1 MKRKARYNRRR
12 IMALALLILFI
23 SWTIMGAVSF
33 SGTVAHAA
41 GEGETATEEVSDPV
55 EENAGPTDGT
65 DDESESE
72 DTDVSEDGE
81 NGETEGTSDAEE
93 TSDVEETPD
102 AEETSEPEETPEAE
116 PTEKPEQ
123 LPKGIVDEATLKAA
137 FEKDN
142 EVKLDADIGMEEALT
157 FSDGGHYILDLDGHN
172 LYRSGERDKETY
184 NEGGEVIHISGGSSL
199 EITEGASYKVGKI
212 YGGAAAA
219 GGGIMIENGS
229 LQATDVEISNNF
241 SPKGGAIYV
250 GQGSVSL
257 TGVTLEQN
265 GITEEGEVSDEPED
279 DSFFEFSLF
288 KWLFGESEPKAKDKP
303 EKSAGGA
310 IYAEEGTTVNI
321 SNCEILSN
329 KASNGGGIFNKGSLI
344 IRDSYVNR
352 NYAYS
357 DGGGIYS
364 IKSFDMAESSVR
376 ENKCENSGGGLYYSD
391 SAVLSI
397 DDCDFKN
404 NHGEEKG
411 GSIACENGELKLT
424 DCEFYQNEV
433 TKYGAGIYTG
443 GGVSVSLK
451 GVKADE
457 NHALVNYSRGGF
469 AQIGGDLVIEN
480 SEITH
485 GTAGTGGAFFM
496 TGGKI
501 TLKGGR
507 IYIYENTDNTF
518 GKNNNIYC
526 YKFKKIKIAGK
537 FEKGSFIGVV
547 PPDGGGDLT
556 DDYSDYNKNTNPEE
570 LFSCDHDDYTILIDD
585 KYPEV
590 KAKKLLKATN
600 SGYSCNIFIDVT
612 NDVDWWDYCYVS
624 VYGKTKNGRG
634 NEKEIWESSD
644 IQKYVDKSDG
654 YYSKTGINCG
664 EYFPTR
670 VMIHTKFGTS
680 GGWRDWEADVSV
692 KVNGV
697 NCGNT
702 HIEVAGWHCFHK
714 WTEVPVA
721 ASDYP
726 YPADFEAT
734 CKRQIDSENPDDGI
748 INLTAIDQYGVKWDN
763 SGKDAIT
770 AENLNFPE
778 EDKIE
783 ALDDTGLTWRAKSNL
798 GSNHQSTYAFEYKT
812 GSRLYPTFT
821 QRVTVR
827 FVFPLKVNIVMD
839 DQVVATY
846 KGNQLDSI
854 EITPP
859 DVKAGYYLSNFKKSG
874 SSGVIDQDEITKK
887 YYYTFG
893 VENDSLTAVLK
904 PITYTVVFDP
914 NADNVK
920 GVVSNKSLTYDKKRD
935 IPTNYYKRPG
945 YKFKGW
951 NTEPDGSGTAF
962 ESKGY
967 LLNLTDKRGD
977 KVTLYAQWESED
989 GTMTGSLI
997 SNGVIILIAG
1007 VVVLVIA
1014 IAICIVTA
1022 LFKKKNNGSAS

>member
-1 MKRKARYNRRR
+1 MKRKVRFNRRR

-23 SWTIMGAVSF
+23 AWTFMGAVSF

-41 GEGETATEEVSDPV
+41 GEGEKATEEVSDPV
-55 EENAGPTDGT
+55 EENAGPTDQT
-65 DDESESE
+65 DDESSADES
-72 DTDVSEDGE
+72 DVSEDSGNDE
-81 NGETEGTSDAEE
+81 VD
-93 TSDVEETPD
+93 ETPD

-116 PTEKPEQ
+116 PTEEPEV
-123 LPKGIVDEATLKAA
+123 LPKGIVDEVTLKAA
-137 FEKDN
+137 FEKDR

-172 LYRSGERDKETY
+172 LYRSGERDGKTY

-199 EITEGASYKVGKI
+199 EITEGASFKVGKI

-229 LQATDVEISNNF
+229 LQATDVEISDNF
-241 SPKGGAIYV
+241 SKKGGAIYV
-250 GQGSVSL
+250 KQGSVSL

-265 GITEEGEVSDEPED
+265 GITEEGEVSDESED
-279 DSFFEFSLF
+279 DSFFGFSLF
-288 KWLFGESEPKAKDKP
+288 KWLFGGSEPTAEEKP

-344 IRDSYVNR
+344 IRDSYVNQ

-364 IKSFDMAESSVR
+364 TKTFDMAGSSVR
-376 ENKCENSGGGLYYSD
+376 ENTCENSGGGLYYSD
-391 SAVLSI
+391 SATLSI

-404 NHGEEKG
+404 NHGKEKG
-411 GSIACENGELKLT
+411 GAIACEKGELKLT

-443 GGVSVSLK
+443 GGVGVSLK

-457 NHALVNYSRGGF
+457 NHALVNYSMGGF
-469 AQIGGDLVIEN
+469 GYIGGDLVLEN

-485 GTAGTGGAFFM
+485 GTAGIGGAFFM
-496 TGGKI
+496 IDGKI
-501 TLKGGR
+501 TLKGGC
-507 IYIYENTDNTF
+507 IYIYENTDNYY
-518 GKNNNIYC
+518 GNNNNIQFN
-526 YKFKKIKIAGK
+526 KFQKIKIAGK
-537 FEKGSFIGVV
+537 LEKGSFIGVV
-547 PPDGGGDLT
+547 PPNGGGDLT

-570 LFSCDHDDYTILIDD
+570 LFSCDHEDYTILIDE

-590 KAKKLLKATN
+590 KARKLLKATN

-634 NEKEIWESSD
+634 KEKEIWESSD
-644 IQKYVDKSDG
+644 IQKYVDESDG
-654 YYSKTGINCG
+654 YYSKSGINCG

-670 VMIHTKFGTS
+670 VMIHTKFGTG
-680 GGWRDWEADVSV
+680 GGWRDWEANVHV
-692 KVNGV
+692 TVNGV
-697 NCGNT
+697 NCGIT
-702 HIEVAGWHCFHK
+702 HIVVDGWGCFHK

-783 ALDDTGLTWRAKSNL
+783 ALDDTGLKWRVKSDL
-798 GSNHQSTYAFEYKT
+798 GTNHQSTYAFEYKT

-846 KGNQLDSI
+846 KGNQSDSI

-859 DVKAGYYLSNFKKSG
+859 DVKTGYYLSNFKKSG

-904 PITYTVVFDP
+904 AITYTVVFDP
-914 NADNVK
+914 NGDDVK
-920 GVVSNKSLTYDKKRD
+920 GVVSSRSVKYDERKA
-935 IPTNYYKRPG
+935 IPTNHYKRPG
-945 YKFKGW
+945 YKFVGW
-951 NTEPDGSGTAF
+951 NTEPNGGGTAF
-962 ESKGY
+962 ESKGH

-977 KVTLYAQWESED
+977 KVILYAQWESED
-989 GTMTGSLI
+989 GTMIGSMI
-997 SNGVIILIAG
+997 SHGVIVLIAG
-1007 VVVLVIA
+1007 IAVFVIA
-1014 IAICIVTA
+1014 IAICVVTA
-1022 LFKKKNNGSAS
+1022 MVKKKGTKQN